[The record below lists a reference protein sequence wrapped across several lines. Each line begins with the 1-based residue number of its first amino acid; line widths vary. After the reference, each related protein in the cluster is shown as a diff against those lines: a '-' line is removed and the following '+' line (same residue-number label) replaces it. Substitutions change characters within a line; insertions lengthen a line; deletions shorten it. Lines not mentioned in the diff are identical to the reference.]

1 MESLFDAPPAFGHA
15 GSSPTRRDE
24 VYAEKKAR
32 RQARQQQ
39 QKQEHQYHQHQHQQY
54 QPAHLY
60 HDEYARVGADR
71 AANPRSNRGVALPQL
86 GRGDFYRPQ
95 VRAPYA
101 VQDLPAA
108 GKKPIDSARRAAVAP
123 RPERWGSPRGERAR
137 RIERQQQ
144 WPSLADEQRQAAE
157 ARAAAQAAR
166 AAAQAEKI
174 RVARD
179 RLGFN
184 YEAHANDGVQ
194 FSHAHQRFV
203 MGGGGGGGLH
213 LPPISLRG
221 ARQEMEA
228 HHARRQREHRAPWE

>member
-1 MESLFDAPPAFGHA
+1 M
-15 GSSPTRRDE
+15 
-24 VYAEKKAR
+24 
-32 RQARQQQ
+32 
-39 QKQEHQYHQHQHQQY
+39 
-54 QPAHLY
+54 
-60 HDEYARVGADR
+60 
-71 AANPRSNRGVALPQL
+71 
-86 GRGDFYRPQ
+86 
-95 VRAPYA
+95 
-101 VQDLPAA
+101 
-108 GKKPIDSARRAAVAP
+108 AP

-157 ARAAAQAAR
+157 ARAAAQAAQAAR

-184 YEAHANDGVQ
+184 YESHANDGVQ